1 MEWVHSLTR
10 QRRLIVGRLF
20 MVMACLLVVNIVLQ
34 VIRYRTGHDYLLGL
48 LRLFD
53 VNEEANI
60 PTLFSTLLLLSAGLL
75 LAVIASGERARG
87 GRDVGRWKLLSAVFL
102 FLAVDESAMLHEL
115 FITPGHELLGRDV
128 PGVIF
133 YAWVIPYFLLVLGL
147 MVYLGG
153 FVLRLPTAIR
163 TQFILSAVLFVG
175 GSLGVELFEGIQ
187 DKWHGEH
194 TPIYALLASIEEG
207 MEMAGVIVFIGALL
221 HYIDVSSLVPAR
233 HRVDAP

>member
-1 MEWVHSLTR
+1 MEWVQGLTR
-10 QRRLIVGRLF
+10 QRARVVGRLF

-75 LAVIASGERARG
+75 LAVIASGERSRG

-128 PGVIF
+128 PGILF

-147 MVYLGG
+147 MAYLGG
-153 FVLRLPTAIR
+153 FVLRLPAVIR
-163 TQFILSAVLFVG
+163 NQFVLAAALFVG
-175 GSLGVELFEGIQ
+175 GSLGVEVFEGIQ

-194 TPIYALLASIEEG
+194 TPVYALLASIEEG

-221 HYIDVSSLVPAR
+221 RYLQAAGPGT
-233 HRVDAP
+233 APGLADTA